1 MLYQFMIGNDV
12 LQSCSL
18 YFVQTLSKMTT
29 TLKLSRPDETLTT
42 YKYILFWLVKLVIAD
57 PHLMLHVSCHPLM
70 PVHQIIC
77 HVNRNRLEDPIKTCQ
92 SCRGGVFLQESEI
105 SLC

>member
-1 MLYQFMIGNDV
+1 MIGNDV

-77 HVNRNRLEDPIKTCQ
+77 HVNSNYIAWLPVAEGLVSIIII
-92 SCRGGVFLQESEI
+92 L
-105 SLC
+105 SLHTTFGEHKYF